1 MMSWECVVYLSG
13 LLRPRLCIG
22 LDLHSA
28 GVLFLVCLGY

>member
-1 MMSWECVVYLSG
+1 MMDLDCVVCLSG
-13 LLRPRLCIG
+13 LLSPRLCIG